1 MLKRV
6 LVGIMLWIGL
16 GWAVTLMGIAHAQP
30 TFSSATARLNQPIAG
45 LGNYT
50 DAASAIDFN
59 QDGLV
64 DIFRFGHFY
73 VNQGG
78 AVFSDWAGLT
88 GITAPSQRQA
98 GGIWGDYNNDGL
110 VDVALI
116 SRTLGTTLYKN
127 RGFSQLDLVVGV
139 LPSTSLRGEAG
150 LWADLNVDGW
160 LDLLVAGTGEV
171 AVFWNQAGE
180 SFREERFA
188 VGDPSLSA
196 QAFCVASASDY
207 DQDGDPDVFLG
218 ACANGNGFVRNALLQ
233 NEEGS
238 FRDVAQTLG
247 ILQANDRQDT
257 ESAQWF
263 DYNNDG
269 WQDLLVTR
277 KGLGFF
283 AGRGQ
288 PLLFENDQQ
297 GGFILVDR
305 AAGLGSQQV
314 RSYASIV
321 AGDFDNDGWLDVFFG
336 DPSSTRTNEYFH
348 NVGDGTFA
356 LANVGLPSGRASVVT
371 TSDFNQ
377 DGWLDLWLNELQD
390 DQLFLNDAGP
400 NHWLQ
405 VRLVGTTNNRDGIG
419 SRLVAYA
426 QGQQYMREVG
436 AGEGSASQS
445 HGLMAHFGLG
455 TASQVDSLVITWPSG
470 VIDRVAAL
478 DSDQYITVIE
488 GQGVNAPAEVQLR
501 APLDGTRFELERDTL
516 VFQWDI
522 TQPDPDIV
530 ASTLYMQGVGLDTVL
545 TALPGSEARLPA
557 RLFQEGGRFVWG
569 VQVSDGF
576 VERQSERYSF
586 IVPRKREPF
595 LDLVQFELDMLE
607 HGDMAFGDWDGDRDL
622 DYAVTGQE
630 NSGSPRTRIY
640 TLRDRSFSETID
652 EETVIVHRTK
662 VYRSAIS
669 FPGVM
674 EGGLEWVDYDEDGA
688 DELLQHGLTDVESV
702 LQPSATLYEIDA
714 QGVQVRARFAG
725 VYQSASDWGDFDNDG
740 DLDLLLAGVPRR
752 EADAMPV
759 TYLYRNDGGNF
770 TQINASLPGVK
781 NGDVAWG
788 DVDSDGILDIAL
800 MGDAGQGQFITRL
813 YGGDGRGGFA
823 ELLAT
828 LPGFAYG
835 TLDWADYDRDGDMDL
850 LQTGGQLD
858 PASLIRGQTTL
869 YQNQTGRLVAVDQSF
884 GAAYQGEA
892 IWGDYDDDGDPDIIV
907 HGSASVFGEREGMV
921 FLNERGIFRP
931 DSPTRVFGGLQA
943 RVQVGDYNGDG
954 DLDVV
959 FAGINE
965 GRTFLRFFIN
975 CQFAEEIL
983 PSILPVG
990 LNGPIKACSE

>member
-6 LVGIMLWIGL
+6 LVGITLWIGL
-16 GWAVTLMGIAHAQP
+16 GWACASTEIVYAQP
-30 TFSSATARLNQPIAG
+30 TFSSATARLNQPVAG

-73 VNQGG
+73 VNQGH

-98 GGIWGDYNNDGL
+98 GGVWGDYNNDGL

-116 SRTLGTTLYKN
+116 SQTLGNTLYKN
-127 RGFSQLDLVVGV
+127 QGFSQLDPDIGV
-139 LPSTSLRGEAG
+139 LPTTSLRGEAG
-150 LWADLNVDGW
+150 LWADFNVDGW
-160 LDLLVAGTGEV
+160 LDLLVAGTGEA

-180 SFREERFA
+180 SFREERFS
-188 VGDPSLSA
+188 VGDPSFRA
-196 QAFCVASASDY
+196 QAFCVAAASDY

-233 NEEGS
+233 NEGGS
-238 FRDVAQTLG
+238 FSDVAQALG

-277 KGLGFF
+277 RGLGFF

-297 GGFILVDR
+297 GGFILVDQ
-305 AAGLGSQQV
+305 AAGLLSSQV
-314 RSYASIV
+314 RSYASI
-321 AGDFDNDGWLDVFFG
+321 ATGDFDNDGWLDVFFG

-356 LANVGLPSGRASVVT
+356 LANVGLPAGRASVVT

-377 DGWLDLWLNELQD
+377 DGWLDLWLNELQE
-390 DQLFLNDAGP
+390 DQLFLNNAGT
-400 NHWLQ
+400 NHWLH
-405 VRLVGTTNNRDGIG
+405 VRLVGTTSNRDGVG

-426 QGQQYMREVG
+426 QGQRYMREIG

-470 VIDRVAAL
+470 VIDRVTAL

-488 GQGVNAPAEVQLR
+488 GQGVNAPADVQLR
-501 APLDGTRFELERDTL
+501 APLDGTRFELESDTL
-516 VFQWDI
+516 LFQWDI
-522 TQPDPDIV
+522 SQPDSDII
-530 ASTLYMQGVGLDTVL
+530 ASTFYMQGVGLDTVV
-545 TALPGSEARLPA
+545 TALSGGEIRLPT
-557 RLFQEGGRFVWG
+557 RLFQEGGRFIWG
-569 VQVSDGF
+569 VEVSDGF
-576 VERQSERYSF
+576 VRRQSEPYSF
-586 IVPRKREPF
+586 IVRRKREPF
-595 LDLVQFELDMLE
+595 LDLVQFELDMFE
-607 HGDMAFGDWDGDRDL
+607 RGDMAFGDWDGDRDL
-622 DYAVTGQE
+622 DYAVTGQG
-630 NSGSPRTRIY
+630 NSDSPITRIY
-640 TLRDRSFSETID
+640 TLRDTSFT
-652 EETVIVHRTK
+652 EEIGEEIVLVHRTK
-662 VYRSAIS
+662 IYRSALT
-669 FPGVM
+669 FPGVI
-674 EGGLEWVDYDEDGA
+674 EGGLDWVDYDGDGR
-688 DELLQHGLTDVESV
+688 DELLLHGLTEVESM
-702 LQPSATLYEIDA
+702 LQPSATLYAVDA
-714 QGVQVRARFAG
+714 RGVRIQARFTG
-725 VYQSASDWGDFDNDG
+725 VYQGASDWGDFDNDG
-740 DLDLLLAGVPRR
+740 DLDLLLAGLPLR
-752 EADAMPV
+752 EANAMPV
-759 TYLYRNDGGNF
+759 TYLYRNDNGTF
-770 TQINASLPGVK
+770 TQVDAGLPGVK

-788 DVDSDGILDIAL
+788 DVDSDGTLDVAL
-800 MGDAGQGQFITRL
+800 MGDTGQGQFITRL
-813 YGGDGRGGFA
+813 YVGDGTGGFSERLPA
-823 ELLAT
+823 

-850 LQTGGQLD
+850 LQTGGQLA
-858 PASLIRGQTTL
+858 PALIRGQTTL
-869 YQNQTGRLVAVDQSF
+869 YQNQSGVLVAVDQSF

-907 HGSASVFGEREGMV
+907 HGSASVFGEREGLV
-921 FLNERGIFRP
+921 FLNERGVFRS
-931 DSPTRVFGGLQA
+931 DEQTRVFGGMQA

-959 FAGINE
+959 FAGFNE

-975 CQFAEEIL
+975 CQFTEEIL

-990 LNGPIKACSE
+990 INGPIPPCIQ